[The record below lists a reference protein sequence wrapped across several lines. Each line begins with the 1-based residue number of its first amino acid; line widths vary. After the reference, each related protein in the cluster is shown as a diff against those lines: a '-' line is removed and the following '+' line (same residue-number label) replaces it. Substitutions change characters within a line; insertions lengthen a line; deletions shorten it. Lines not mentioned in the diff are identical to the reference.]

1 MSLFG
6 RCVGLEDMTIIPVIH
21 ERSSDPDHLRSVACI
36 PDAGSN
42 HLLGVQTIGDRE
54 SRATDAVALAFA
66 RIVSQR
72 YPGTSWLPVKRR
84 RSNDGL
90 VLPTGKVVRLI
101 PGPTDVHAE
110 GRIGHSAASA
120 AN

>member
-1 MSLFG
+1 
-6 RCVGLEDMTIIPVIH
+6 MTIIPVIH